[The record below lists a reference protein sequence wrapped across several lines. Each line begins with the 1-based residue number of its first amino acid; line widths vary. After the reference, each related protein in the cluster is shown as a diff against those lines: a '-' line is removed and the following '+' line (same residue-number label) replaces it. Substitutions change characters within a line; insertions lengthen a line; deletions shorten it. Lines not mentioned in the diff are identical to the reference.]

1 MVISASPRA
10 FDRDVFVK
18 TDFSYLVWALMVGQS
33 LQKYFTAIRRPS
45 ESSSRTFFTRGHVG
59 SAGGKDAILSYYSG
73 TTIYRKHKE
82 NTKHKKQHK
91 EATRYLSSFT
101 RARLVLLCWMDELVS
116 TSR

>member
-18 TDFSYLVWALMVGQS
+18 TDFSYLLWALMVGQS

-59 SAGGKDAILSYYSG
+59 SAGGKDAIC
-73 TTIYRKHKE
+73 K
-82 NTKHKKQHK
+82 
-91 EATRYLSSFT
+91 
-101 RARLVLLCWMDELVS
+101 VLH
-116 TSR
+116 